1 MERLRWFEISTFVV
15 TSLPDG
21 HVTKQGAC
29 QGRLFLQE
37 KSCIPQIACPRVAAR
52 CEKSFKSLKIRRR
65 LGPRSCAEK
74 FGLEVPHAAAA
85 HAAPRQKRQ
94 DADTRE
100 ITLSQIGSEPNG
112 GVQVRA

>member
-29 QGRLFLQE
+29 QGRLFSRE
-37 KSCIPQIACPRVAAR
+37 KSCIPQIACARVAAGY
-52 CEKSFKSLKIRRR
+52 EKPFKSLKIRKS
-65 LGPRSCAEK
+65 LGLYGCAEK
-74 FGLEVPHAAAA
+74 FGLEVPPGAAA
-85 HAAPRQKRQ
+85 HAVPRQKRQ
-94 DADTRE
+94 DADTQG
-100 ITLSQIGSEPNG
+100 ITLSQIGSKPNG